1 MSEYRADEI
10 VTVREREWKILRL
23 LGKGKGGYSYLA
35 QSGDNRAVL
44 KQIHHEPCEYYQF
57 EDKMAA
63 EIRDYHRLKDLG
75 IAMPEML
82 DADPGNERLIKEYIE
97 GETVYELVLKD
108 ALPESCLQQVKEMC
122 RILYDAGLNIDYFPT
137 NFILR
142 EEKRNAQADFSELY
156 SGKQNTVASS
166 HKLYYVDYD
175 GSSTEGEK
183 GFYAIYKN
191 RRGKQR
197 FCGELRH
204 AGCGS
209 GQTRREKDTAG

>member
-1 MSEYRADEI
+1 MSEFRADEI

-35 QSGDNRAVL
+35 QSGDNMAVL

-57 EDKMAA
+57 GDKMAA

-82 DADPGNERLIKEYIE
+82 DADPENERLIKEYIE

-122 RILYDAGLNIDYFPT
+122 RILYDAGLNIDFFPT

-142 EEKRNAQADFSELY
+142 EERRNAQADFSELY
-156 SGKQNTVASS
+156 SGKQNTFASS
-166 HKLYYVDYD
+166 HKLYYVDYECNSYMD
-175 GSSTEGEK
+175 EWNFENWGIKYWAKTPEFLKYVEEHQE
-183 GFYAIYKN
+183 
-191 RRGKQR
+191 QR
-197 FCGELRH
+197 
-204 AGCGS
+204 
-209 GQTRREKDTAG
+209 